1 MAVRTF
7 NYTKRK
13 KIAPGHMRGLLK
25 GEGDGIKFLLD
36 LDLSSY
42 SFLPGAC
49 VCVEAYRNSFTQRYD
64 MGPVSELREQEY
76 SLNSR
81 YFGNAE
87 RVKFRIKIT
96 ENEDQ
101 KKGRILGEGKSSA
114 RKNLPGKEPE
124 NEQSILPVEGDD
136 LGDLIFKVGFP
147 RDEEVVLYM
156 NEKLDNFK
164 EIATEPQFRSVVY
177 PTILKT
183 VLYKI
188 IFFEKHLEVDESLEN
203 WKDQWLKFAEPFSGS
218 KPSADPEEDHMAWVE
233 WIDSI
238 ISDFA
243 SDQKSLALFKSH
255 DNEDN

>member
-25 GEGDGIKFLLD
+25 AEGDGIKFLLD

-87 RVKFRIKIT
+87 RVKFRIKVT
-96 ENEDQ
+96 AHENQQEG
-101 KKGRILGEGKSSA
+101 KILGEGKSSA

-136 LGDLIFKVGFP
+136 LGDLIFKVDFP

-164 EIATEPQFRSVVY
+164 EIATDPQFRSIVY

-188 IFFEKHLEVDESLEN
+188 IFFEKYLEADESLEN
-203 WKDQWLKFAEPFSGS
+203 WKDQWLKFAEPFSGP
-218 KPSADPEEDHMAWVE
+218 KPNTDPEEDLMAWGE

-238 ISDFA
+238 ISNFA
-243 SDQKSLALFKSH
+243 SDQKYLALFKSH